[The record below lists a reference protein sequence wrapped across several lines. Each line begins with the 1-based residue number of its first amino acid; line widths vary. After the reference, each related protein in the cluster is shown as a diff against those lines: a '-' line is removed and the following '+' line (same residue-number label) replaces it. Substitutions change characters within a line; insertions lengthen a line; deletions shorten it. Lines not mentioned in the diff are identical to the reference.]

1 LVGRRPDISDLV
13 YLADVKPT
21 PGFSTI
27 KKGEKLKL
35 MLFDFILKSMGGRKP
50 LGVPDGKDVNAFDS
64 QNVKIQLQARGTVA
78 RRAPMVGFIA
88 QMEAGSGMI
97 AGVGNDLMADAVADQ
112 VTETKR
118 DMEREMW
125 SNSDSMPDDGV
136 NGSRM
141 RGLGRWIYD
150 GVSTLTL
157 NTALDSP
164 VSATTGFNE
173 LPIPATYRTPSGQIY
188 TGSIATMTEDQFGA
202 LIQSKYENTGASS
215 ELLGFV
221 TPVIKNRIGF
231 FSRYQPNVSNY
242 TPNVY
247 VTSGKLDG
255 TTLIGATVDVY
266 KSDWGTFRLMPV
278 LTDFMPTAYT
288 GFFLDNDH
296 VRIRAG
302 KMLEHM
308 ELPDLGGGPR
318 EVIQSVV
325 SVIPGD
331 PRAHCKID
339 GTA

>member
-1 LVGRRPDISDLV
+1 
-13 YLADVKPT
+13 
-21 PGFSTI
+21 
-27 KKGEKLKL
+27 
-35 MLFDFILKSMGGRKP
+35 
-50 LGVPDGKDVNAFDS
+50 
-64 QNVKIQLQARGTVA
+64 
-78 RRAPMVGFIA
+78 
-88 QMEAGSGMI
+88 ME
-97 AGVGNDLMADAVADQ
+97 DAVADQ
-112 VTETKR
+112 VIETKR
-118 DMEREMW
+118 DIEREMW

-141 RGLGRWIYD
+141 RGLGRWLYN
-150 GVSTLTL
+150 GTSTLTL

-173 LPIPATYRTPSGQIY
+173 LPVPSAYRTPSAQIF
-188 TGSIATMTEDQFGA
+188 TGSIATMAETDLGA

-221 TPVIKNRIGF
+221 TPTIKNRIGF

-255 TTLIGATVDVY
+255 ATLIGATVDVY

-278 LTDFMPTAYT
+278 LVDFMPTAYT
-288 GFFLDNDH
+288 AFFLDNDH

-302 KMLEHM
+302 KMLDHQ
-308 ELPDLGGGPR
+308 ELPNLGGGPR
-318 EVIQSVV
+318 EVIQSVL